1 MIDLSQFLTAPTSTT
16 GAAGAAPGAP
26 VEGDGATGFDA
37 VLAQIAALLTPT
49 TMPTALPPSPTLPGL
64 PALFTGF
71 APSNTPANPEM
82 ADCEGVAVAPN
93 VQEQTDAVADLA
105 KPTAMA
111 IPMFVALTTVTPMP
125 TLVPTTTPDASV
137 DAAPA
142 PDTVDTEAPAPQSD
156 DTPGPA
162 DALIAAIRIG
172 LGLPAA
178 TQPVVSSTPV
188 DHEHPALP
196 EQAVAVGRTGVM
208 PTLPE
213 QAHAT
218 LPQPTR
224 FAPSWSPGNR
234 VHGDSEGVSVAPIAD
249 IADAPVDLE
258 PTPIT
263 MSTDTPV
270 AVPTQVETTTEPVND
285 IAIPDA
291 PVSGQPIAEKPAEDA
306 PVVLPKLDTEAPTE
320 LDRLNAIAPPTI
332 SKSDDPTDKDDTSDT
347 IVAPHND
354 DAPPQAAANVA
365 TQQVHAARPE
375 RSERV
380 HEANGL
386 AAPLRAALR
395 DRSAER
401 RDDHFEITVRLDPPE
416 LGMVRVRVVTQGENV
431 KITLHSDSP
440 EARQVLQQR
449 HDDVKTIL
457 RNEGFNL
464 DGFDVETNDERHNSS
479 EQSNRRRAQTPA
491 PTFEEPVVDDGAL
504 RL

>member
-1 MIDLSQFLTAPTSTT
+1 MIDLSQFLTAPIATT
-16 GAAGAAPGAP
+16 GAVGAAPGAP
-26 VEGDGATGFDA
+26 VEGEDATGFDA

-49 TMPTALPPSPTLPGL
+49 TMPTPTALPTSPTVPGL
-64 PALFTGF
+64 PTLSAGF
-71 APSNTPANPEM
+71 APSKPPANPDT
-82 ADCEGVAVAPN
+82 ADGEGVAVAPN
-93 VQEQTDAVADLA
+93 AQEPSDVVADLA

-125 TLVPTTTPDASV
+125 TLATPQPVAASDTPAAVPTDAPKVDDEPIPDV
-137 DAAPA
+137 PN
-142 PDTVDTEAPAPQSD
+142 
-156 DTPGPA
+156 
-162 DALIAAIRIG
+162 DALVAAIRVG
-172 LGLPAA
+172 LGLPS
-178 TQPVVSSTPV
+178 TVTVVPAHAPQ
-188 DHEHPALP
+188 HESKALP
-196 EQAVAVGRTGVM
+196 EHAAAVGRTGVM

-213 QAHAT
+213 QAHAV
-218 LPQPTR
+218 LPTPPGIARRFSTMPT
-224 FAPSWSPGNR
+224 A
-234 VHGDSEGVSVAPIAD
+234 DSEKADGSETSIPLLRSDAPID
-249 IADAPVDLE
+249 VD
-258 PTPIT
+258 PTPIV
-263 MSTDTPV
+263 MSTETPV
-270 AVPTQVETTTEPVND
+270 VVPTQIETTMEPVND
-285 IAIPDA
+285 IAIPDV
-291 PVSGQPIAEKPAEDA
+291 PVSGQPIVEKPAEDA
-306 PVVLPKLDTEAPTE
+306 PVVVPKLDTEAPTE

-365 TQQVHAARPE
+365 PQQVHATRPE

-395 DRSAER
+395 DRSTER

-479 EQSNRRRAQTPA
+479 EQSNRRRPQTPA